1 MNDERPFR
9 FFDNREKYLL
19 FVTTCSEKWA
29 IGQRIGAEFEALR
42 PEPPALRVFD
52 AGTGDGTVMASALRQ
67 LHGHFPTMP
76 FLVVGKEISLEDVRL
91 TLEKLPDRFSEHPQ
105 TVVALTNLSYREAPW
120 LRPADADARS
130 RVNWR
135 EFALEGHTAH
145 EFDRQ
150 IADLRPVLADWWKV
164 RTSRATGNPVYVEPS
179 VIVLYRS
186 DHRFT
191 LDAVIPRPDT
201 PVGGYDLVIAAQPF
215 RARHTA
221 EHKVRLVLEP
231 LAASLA
237 TGGRMITIQ
246 STGQDPGMEIIRRV
260 WPGEEP
266 FQTPGTGDRAG
277 AARAARIRLPGARF
291 QHRQRIA
298 QLLPLFAARDA
309 ERGHRET
316 SAPRPG
322 SRRGTRRSTS
332 PRSMTTAS
340 PARCRTAPISTRR
353 RGRRPP
359 RRAVVRRRVVR
370 GWCGGSERRLH
381 SRSRPGGPATRLP
394 ADLSGE
400 KIHDF
405 RMAGVLPITGRSAG
419 ALPHTDPDSACSRSA
434 MSSSELSMPTETR
447 SRFSGTTLCGPS
459 TVARCSIRLS
469 TPPSEGRGH
478 EEPGAGRD
486 PLRGLRVAG
495 DEQGQHRAEAVGHL
509 ALRDRVS
516 RVGPEPRVE
525 HRVDLRVAFEV
536 PGDGHRVSRPG
547 ARSARAGCAS
557 RAAAA
562 RTRMRRARSPSGCG
576 RASRPPSARRR
587 SGSRAL
593 RR

>member
-266 FQTPGTGDRAG
+266 FQTPGPLIVQELRA
-277 AARAARIRLPGARF
+277 RLASDFPE
-291 QHRQRIA
+291 
-298 QLLPLFAARDA
+298 RDFSIDS
-309 ERGHRET
+309 ESHSFFRYSLHVMPNEVT
-316 SAPRPG
+316 ENI
-322 SRRGTRRSTS
+322 GT
-332 PRSMTTAS
+332 
-340 PARCRTAPISTRR
+340 STRLAAWNAAVYVAQIDDDR
-353 RGRRPP
+353 IT
-359 RRAVVRRRVVR
+359 RAMSDGAYLDATAEVVARHGGLWFVDESFVVVRR
-370 GWCGGSERRLH
+370 E
-381 SRSRPGGPATRLP
+381 
-394 ADLSGE
+394 
-400 KIHDF
+400 
-405 RMAGVLPITGRSAG
+405 
-419 ALPHTDPDSACSRSA
+419 
-434 MSSSELSMPTETR
+434 
-447 SRFSGTTLCGPS
+447 
-459 TVARCSIRLS
+459 
-469 TPPSEGRGH
+469 
-478 EEPGAGRD
+478 
-486 PLRGLRVAG
+486 
-495 DEQGQHRAEAVGHL
+495 
-509 ALRDRVS
+509 
-516 RVGPEPRVE
+516 
-525 HRVDLRVAFEV
+525 
-536 PGDGHRVSRPG
+536 
-547 ARSARAGCAS
+547 
-557 RAAAA
+557 
-562 RTRMRRARSPSGCG
+562 
-576 RASRPPSARRR
+576 
-587 SGSRAL
+587 
-593 RR
+593 